1 MYIYVHVYIYIHV
14 QYPWHLPL
22 SMLDFQN
29 GRIDERK
36 LDGMA
41 WTE

>member
-1 MYIYVHVYIYIHV
+1 MYNIPGI
-14 QYPWHLPL
+14 LPL